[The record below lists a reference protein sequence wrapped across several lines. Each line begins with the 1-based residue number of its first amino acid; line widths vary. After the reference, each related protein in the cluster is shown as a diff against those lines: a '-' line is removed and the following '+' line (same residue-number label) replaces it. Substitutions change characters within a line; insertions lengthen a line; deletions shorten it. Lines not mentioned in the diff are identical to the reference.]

1 LGRVLIGPLGT
12 YFGTKEEYDAL
23 QFEQRLGK
31 NATVQVIQLDNWL
44 GTVAKWAESEALR
57 LIGSLVRLYS
67 LFGECAGVAHFLIYS
82 LDHFTP
88 RVWRSPK
95 IHLYL

>member
-1 LGRVLIGPLGT
+1 MGPLGT

-57 LIGSLVRLYS
+57 LIGGLVRLYS
-67 LFGECAGVAHFLIYS
+67 LFGERAGAAHLFVYS
-82 LDHFTP
+82 LDRFTP
-88 RVWRSPK
+88 RVWRSPEML
-95 IHLYL
+95 LYL